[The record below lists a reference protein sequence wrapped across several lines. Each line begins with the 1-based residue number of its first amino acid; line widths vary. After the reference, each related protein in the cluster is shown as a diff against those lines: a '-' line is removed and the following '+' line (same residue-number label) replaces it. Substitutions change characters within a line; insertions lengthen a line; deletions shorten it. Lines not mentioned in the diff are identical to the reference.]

1 MKPLAIELK
10 SVSKTY
16 SAIGRGEKA
25 MAAVKSVDL
34 QIRQGEFFTLLG
46 PSGCGKTTTLRMI
59 AGFEFPT
66 SGEIHLNGELVNN
79 LPPYKRAVNT
89 VFQNY
94 ALFPH
99 LTVSQNVGFGLAVKR
114 VPGPEREVRVREA
127 LELIRLGE
135 LGNRKPSQLSGGQ
148 QQRVAL
154 ARALVNRPAVLLLDE
169 PLGALDLKL
178 REQMQ
183 HELKQLQKRVGITF
197 VYVTHDQ
204 EEALTMSDRIAVMAD
219 GRVQQVG
226 TPEEIYN
233 YPANHFVADFIG
245 DTNFLEGKVLSLHEN
260 HTVLKVGREEVTAG
274 RSNFP
279 VMPGEKITMVIR
291 PEKLG
296 IARSE
301 PPAAAAATAAP
312 APTPAEAVPAP
323 NGARVATVNA
333 KVTDSVFVGTDTRVH
348 VQLRGGP
355 ELAVLVRN
363 LDHEFKKGERVTLS
377 YDPADSRLL
386 PAVELGSNE
395 EAETNGGNG
404 AEAQPKP

>member
-1 MKPLAIELK
+1 MKPFAVELK
-10 SVSKTY
+10 NVSKVF
-16 SAIGRGEKA
+16 SGVGRGEKSL
-25 MAAVKSVDL
+25 AAVNGVDL

-46 PSGCGKTTTLRMI
+46 PSGCGKTTTLRII

-66 SGEIHLNGELVNN
+66 RGEVYLNGELSNEI
-79 LPPYKRAVNT
+79 PPYKRPVNT

-99 LTVSQNVGFGLAVKR
+99 LTVAQNVAFGLAVKH
-114 VPGPEREVRVREA
+114 VPLPEREVRVREA
-127 LELIRLGE
+127 LELIRLGG
-135 LGNRKPSQLSGGQ
+135 LGGRKPSQLSGGQ

-183 HELKQLQKRVGITF
+183 HELKQLQKKVGITF
-197 VYVTHDQ
+197 IYVTHDQ
-204 EEALTMSDRIAVMAD
+204 EEALTMSDRIAVMNE

-226 TPEEIYN
+226 NPEEIYN

-245 DTNFLEGKVLSLHEN
+245 DTNFLEGKVVSVHET
-260 HTVLKVGREEVTAG
+260 HTMLKVGRDAVVAA

-279 VMPGEKITMVIR
+279 MMPGEKVTMVIR
-291 PEKLG
+291 PEKMA
-296 IARSE
+296 IAHGDPSD
-301 PPAAAAATAAP
+301 PAQAPLPMAMPVPAAAASASETAA
-312 APTPAEAVPAP
+312 
-323 NGARVATVNA
+323 NGQLRASMQG
-333 KVTDSVFVGTDTRVH
+333 KVTDSVFVGTDTRVY
-348 VQLRGGP
+348 VTLKGGP

-363 LDHEFKKGERVTLS
+363 LDQEFKRGEKVTLS

-386 PAVELGSNE
+386 PAAQLGTVEEG
-395 EAETNGGNG
+395 NGG
-404 AEAQPKP
+404 QPTRAG